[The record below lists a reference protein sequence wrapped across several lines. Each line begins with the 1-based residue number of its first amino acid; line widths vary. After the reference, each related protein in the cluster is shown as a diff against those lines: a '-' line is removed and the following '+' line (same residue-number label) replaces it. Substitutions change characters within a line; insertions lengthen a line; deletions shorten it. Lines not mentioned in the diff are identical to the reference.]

1 MQKYLPWGKKYF
13 FELFTSGKLQIFF
26 GENIKMMLYDIL
38 FCLNGVVKLN
48 EEYLLNPNP
57 KGGLGEK
64 ENLSVINSYSTN
76 AI

>member
-1 MQKYLPWGKKYF
+1 
-13 FELFTSGKLQIFF
+13 
-26 GENIKMMLYDIL
+26 MMLYDIL

-57 KGGLGEK
+57 KEGLGEK